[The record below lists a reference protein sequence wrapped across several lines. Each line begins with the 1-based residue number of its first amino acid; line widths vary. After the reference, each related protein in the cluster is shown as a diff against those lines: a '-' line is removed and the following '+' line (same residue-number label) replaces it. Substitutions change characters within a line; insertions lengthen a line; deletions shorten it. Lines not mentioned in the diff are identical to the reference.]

1 MDSLGV
7 SVGTKA
13 SVVAFRRVGRIQPPV
28 PARQPASNQLQHH
41 GPAARQ
47 LDTSA
52 PRRPWQPTSRGPWT
66 GTRSTG

>member
-1 MDSLGV
+1 MDSPDV
-7 SVGTKA
+7 SVATKA
-13 SVVAFRRVGRIQPPV
+13 SVVAFCRVGRIQPPV

-52 PRRPWQPTSRGPWT
+52 PGGHGNRRAEAPGRARARPV
-66 GTRSTG
+66 